1 MTLRKAKAKISPQNR
16 QNSIT
21 SQNNS
26 WFYLRTCV
34 RMSVNPL
41 LIHVP
46 NSFFLCIFFGRNVT
60 QFISNDGLKILGI
73 IKTYKITSSFLK
85 IDVFLL
91 CTSTIFSKIIFFS
104 LNIFGNFF
112 PFICS
117 WVILRKKV
125 FLPLKIASLHSIC
138 CFGQYP
144 HQWLQPIHNPPFK
157 MSSRWCF
164 GLLTISFL
172 FNFLNPSFRHLV
184 QTWQQ

>member
-41 LIHVP
+41 LMHVP

-85 IDVFLL
+85 IDVFFL
-91 CTSTIFSKIIFFS
+91 CTSTSYFE
-104 LNIFGNFF
+104 
-112 PFICS
+112 
-117 WVILRKKV
+117 KKSISS
-125 FLPLKIASLHSIC
+125 FEDRLTPLHLLLWTVSTPMVAT
-138 CFGQYP
+138 
-144 HQWLQPIHNPPFK
+144 NP
-157 MSSRWCF
+157 
-164 GLLTISFL
+164 
-172 FNFLNPSFRHLV
+172 
-184 QTWQQ
+184 

>member
-41 LIHVP
+41 LMQGP

-60 QFISNDGLKILGI
+60 QFISKDGLKILGI

-112 PFICS
+112 SFYLLLS
-117 WVILRKKV
+117 YFEKKSISS
-125 FLPLKIASLHSIC
+125 FEDRLTPLHLLLWTVSTPMVAT
-138 CFGQYP
+138 
-144 HQWLQPIHNPPFK
+144 NP
-157 MSSRWCF
+157 
-164 GLLTISFL
+164 
-172 FNFLNPSFRHLV
+172 
-184 QTWQQ
+184 

>member
-41 LIHVP
+41 LMHIP

-117 WVILRKKV
+117 WVILRKKYF
-125 FLPLKIASLHSIC
+125 FLWRSPHSTPSVAL
-138 CFGQYP
+138 GS
-144 HQWLQPIHNPPFK
+144 IHTNGCNQ
-157 MSSRWCF
+157 SIT
-164 GLLTISFL
+164 LLLRCHLDDVLVYLRYYFCSIS
-172 FNFLNPSFRHLV
+172 
-184 QTWQQ
+184 

>member
-41 LIHVP
+41 LMHVP

-91 CTSTIFSKIIFFS
+91 CTSTIFSKIIFFFS
-104 LNIFGNFF
+104 EYFWQFF
-112 PFICS
+112 FLLFAPELFWEKKYFFLWRSPHSTPSVALDSIHTNGCNQSITLLLRCHLDDVLVYLRYYFCS
-117 WVILRKKV
+117 
-125 FLPLKIASLHSIC
+125 
-138 CFGQYP
+138 
-144 HQWLQPIHNPPFK
+144 
-157 MSSRWCF
+157 
-164 GLLTISFL
+164 IS
-172 FNFLNPSFRHLV
+172 
-184 QTWQQ
+184 